1 MLMFCNAGSLKGE
14 VCLKTKIH
22 NNVRMK
28 DPVCCSK
35 LGKNHF
41 GTSSICEY
49 AALWLEQ
56 KKKKKTWCAEMI
68 LYLVFNYNSACDCPQ
83 IQNTENTNLNL

>member
-1 MLMFCNAGSLKGE
+1 MFCNAGSLKGE

-56 KKKKKTWCAEMI
+56 KK
-68 LYLVFNYNSACDCPQ
+68 
-83 IQNTENTNLNL
+83 